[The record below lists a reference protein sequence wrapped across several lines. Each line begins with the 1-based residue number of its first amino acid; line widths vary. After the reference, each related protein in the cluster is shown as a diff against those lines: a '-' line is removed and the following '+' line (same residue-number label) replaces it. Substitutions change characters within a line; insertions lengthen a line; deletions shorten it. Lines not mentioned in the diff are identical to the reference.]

1 MLMCMLELWQ
11 FDKAEYIGSII
22 KEREQSRTFIAKTN
36 NKMGENSMFAMELIQ
51 FLETPWLFH

>member
-1 MLMCMLELWQ
+1 MLMYILELWQ

-22 KEREQSRTFIAKTN
+22 KEREQSRTFTAKTN